1 MRRKRRGQSRALWW
15 RDRYAAFALGTLAGV
30 EDGFGGT
37 DVFVASRGL
46 ADTVI
51 PGIDQSSLRVIG
63 EHPEQVDAIAD
74 VVFERGRE
82 SLWDEPTLPMQLH
95 AWVKQLILDGE
106 LIVHLDFQRPAAA
119 EPYRLERA
127 TWMGPETVRRRG
139 EIYEQFVSHR
149 AFEEPGIIVAEP
161 QDQLV
166 ALPAQKIL
174 HVSWPFPTG
183 GRSPVA
189 ATAKLRRRIER
200 EMRRGLLAARA
211 GAEPKETF
219 LPIARGR
226 AGAYRQALERQKL
239 DSARIKDM
247 LYYPGAYEA
256 FAFPWVEETTDY
268 FMAERMLR
276 SRIAVCKLRTHLLEQ
291 INAQL
296 LRRWTQLNGW
306 GSVTLELATDTFTEE
321 DWRQMRRQLDE
332 GSVTLQDVQ
341 AAVVAEAEA
350 GRRH

>member
-1 MRRKRRGQSRALWW
+1 MRRNRRRQGRTVWW
-15 RDRYAAFALGTLAGV
+15 RDRYAAFALGTLEDV
-30 EDGFGGT
+30 EGGFGGT

-51 PGIDQSSLRVIG
+51 PGIAQNSLRVVG
-63 EHPEQVDAIAD
+63 QHPEQVDAIAD
-74 VVFERGRE
+74 VVFERGRDR
-82 SLWDEPTLPMQLH
+82 LWDEPTFPMQLH
-95 AWVKQLILDGE
+95 AWIKQLVHDGE

-139 EIYEQFVSHR
+139 GIYEQFVSHR
-149 AFEEPGIIVAEP
+149 AFEQAGIIVAEP
-161 QDQLV
+161 EDQLV
-166 ALPAQKIL
+166 ELPAQEIL
-174 HVSWPFPTG
+174 HVSWPFPTR
-183 GRSPVA
+183 GRSRLA
-189 ATAKLRRRIER
+189 DTTKLRRRIER

-276 SRIAVCKLRTHLLEQ
+276 SRIAVCKLRRHLFEQ
-291 INAQL
+291 INTQL
-296 LRRWTQLNGW
+296 LQRWTHLNGW
-306 GSVTLELATDTFTEE
+306 DSVTLELATDTFTEE

-332 GSVTLQDVQ
+332 GAITLQDVQ
-341 AAVVAEAEA
+341 AAIAAEAEA
-350 GRRH
+350 GRRR